1 VFYGWWIV
9 GACFVI
15 SLYVHGMIGFGF
27 SALIEPLSNEFRW
40 SYLQIS
46 LASSLRGVEVGL
58 LAPIVGLLVDRWG
71 PRRLMLG
78 GILLMGLAFLL
89 LSRTASLGMFY
100 GVFILIALGM
110 TALSPTVTMTTMA
123 NWFTRRIGTATGIMH
138 SGVGFSGLMIPIV
151 VLIVDTLGWR
161 AAITVLGLFLLVI
174 ISLLT
179 LIVRHRPEQYG
190 LLPDGEAGVTSM
202 SEKKLLPLETS
213 SKDIGARVA
222 IRSSAFWHIALAMMF
237 QIMLVNAV
245 VTHMIPYVGSVG
257 LPRATAGLI
266 ASAVPL
272 TSVAGRLSFGWL
284 SDRIDPRRIMGCGY
298 LMMSLGMVFFTLAA
312 GGNAGLLI
320 PSVALFSIGFG
331 GNAIVR
337 ATIIRE
343 YFGRRNFGTIHGF
356 IMGVAVAGHLSGPPL
371 AGWVFDTWGS
381 YQGIWLAFAVV
392 AVAPLLLIMTVS
404 KPKRGGE

>member
-1 VFYGWWIV
+1 MFYGWWIV

-202 SEKKLLPLETS
+202 SEKKLLPPETS

>member
-1 VFYGWWIV
+1 
-9 GACFVI
+9 
-15 SLYVHGMIGFGF
+15 MIGFGF

>member
-1 VFYGWWIV
+1 
-9 GACFVI
+9 
-15 SLYVHGMIGFGF
+15 
-27 SALIEPLSNEFRW
+27 
-40 SYLQIS
+40 
-46 LASSLRGVEVGL
+46 
-58 LAPIVGLLVDRWG
+58 
-71 PRRLMLG
+71 
-78 GILLMGLAFLL
+78 MGLAFLL

-202 SEKKLLPLETS
+202 SEKKLLPLEMS
-213 SKDIGARVA
+213 SKDVGARDA